1 MDLFASMKAFVMVVD
16 HGAFARAA
24 VKMGVSTSSLTRQVD
39 GLEEHL
45 GALLINRSTR
55 RLTLTDAG
63 ESYYEQAVRILS
75 ELEEANRSIG
85 DRGGPPHGLLRV
97 SLPVV
102 FAQLH
107 VAPLLPDF
115 LRAYPD
121 VELDLSLNDS
131 MVNLVEER
139 VDLAIR
145 IGSLDSSSLVAR
157 KLAPHRRVVCAS
169 PDYLARHA
177 EPQSPHD
184 LSGLNC
190 LAFTYGRGDRTWRFT
205 RGETEQVVRISG
217 SICANNSFLLLNAA
231 LDGMGICLLPS
242 WLVGKDVEA
251 GRLRPLLSDW
261 EANPLSPG
269 AAIHA
274 VYLPN
279 RRTSK
284 KVRAFVDFLIE
295 RFGSPPYWETALQ

>member
-1 MDLFASMKAFVMVVD
+1 
-16 HGAFARAA
+16 
-24 VKMGVSTSSLTRQVD
+24 
-39 GLEEHL
+39 
-45 GALLINRSTR
+45 
-55 RLTLTDAG
+55 
-63 ESYYEQAVRILS
+63 
-75 ELEEANRSIG
+75 
-85 DRGGPPHGLLRV
+85 GGPPHGLLRV